1 MSHMFQMGGAVKA
14 WKDGGAQGKWEACSG
29 VTPRTGV
36 TPVLPGAECPLFLLQ
51 AKGMTHFL
59 G

>member
-1 MSHMFQMGGAVKA
+1 MFQLGGAVKA

-36 TPVLPGAECPLFLLQ
+36 TPVLPGAEHPLFLLQ